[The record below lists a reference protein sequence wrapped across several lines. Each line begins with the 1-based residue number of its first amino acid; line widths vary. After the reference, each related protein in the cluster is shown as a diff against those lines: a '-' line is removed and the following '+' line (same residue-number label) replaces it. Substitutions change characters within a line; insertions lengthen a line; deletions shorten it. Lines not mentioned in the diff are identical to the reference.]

1 MCVAVAPCV
10 LTGEQAPN
18 ITRVTPPPTLPI
30 MLCVCFS
37 GNERHGRD
45 ASCHRTGKRVCVQH
59 LYAYVSRIP
68 CRVFFFF
75 RERTPR
81 PGDSFL
87 LLLFTVMTTLFN
99 SNPDKIFLSLSS
111 LNYFPSLHF
120 STLVSFSFFS
130 TILCL
135 LFFSLSLSL
144 HFSLSS
150 SSLMCCQAHSQWPRA
165 NVWVRQRRQRRGR
178 ERTLEFANI

>member
-37 GNERHGRD
+37 GNKRHGRD
-45 ASCHRTGKRVCVQH
+45 ASCHRTGKRVCVCSICTRTFH
-59 LYAYVSRIP
+59 GSRV
-68 CRVFFFF
+68 VFFFF
-75 RERTPR
+75 FHERTPR

-135 LFFSLSLSL
+135 LFFFSLSLAPL
-144 HFSLSS
+144 FPLQLFSNVLS
-150 SSLMCCQAHSQWPRA
+150 
-165 NVWVRQRRQRRGR
+165 G
-178 ERTLEFANI
+178 T